1 MPYFAACGCFL
12 HTSQCRCGVWGARHA
27 FFWQLSFNLGTTQL
41 KKFLVTVLAA
51 APFAL
56 LWANSAIAM
65 DIEARAPFV
74 ILSGSVTG
82 TELRQ
87 LKDVIDNNPGITTV
101 VLKNSRGG
109 DARTGYAVG
118 EYIREKGLSTAVSG
132 FCRSSCSRMFLGG
145 KTRSISN
152 DQPMDK
158 TYVAFH
164 GNYANDGRLIQAN
177 MPALKVWLIKFSD
190 GKADPKLIDQWVNL
204 ENHSGF
210 AYFYHPQANIEA
222 GPHRVLLCQG
232 DEDPKTRLQQCAK
245 PELGDALANGILTS
259 LEIVNMKPVTEQ
271 KKS

>member
-1 MPYFAACGCFL
+1 M
-12 HTSQCRCGVWGARHA
+12 
-27 FFWQLSFNLGTTQL
+27 

-51 APFAL
+51 AAFGL
-56 LWANSAIAM
+56 LLANSASAM
-65 DIEARAPFV
+65 DIETRAPFV
-74 ILSGSVTG
+74 ILSGAVTG
-82 TELRQ
+82 AELRQ

-109 DARTGYAVG
+109 DARSGYAVG
-118 EYIREKGLSTAVSG
+118 EYIRETGLSTAISG

-164 GNYANDGRLIQAN
+164 GNYANDGKLIKAN
-177 MPALKVWLIKFSD
+177 MPALKTWLAKFSD
-190 GKADPKLIDQWVNL
+190 GKANPKLVEQWVNL
-204 ENHSGF
+204 ENRSGF

-232 DEDPKTRLQQCAK
+232 DEDSKTRLQQCAK
-245 PELGDALANGILTS
+245 PELGDALANGILTT
-259 LEIVNMKPVTEQ
+259 LEIVNMKSVTEQ
-271 KKS
+271 NKP

>member
-1 MPYFAACGCFL
+1 MKRLLITILASAAFG
-12 HTSQCRCGVWGARHA
+12 
-27 FFWQLSFNLGTTQL
+27 
-41 KKFLVTVLAA
+41 
-51 APFAL
+51 L
-56 LWANSAIAM
+56 LWVNSASAM

-118 EYIREKGLSTAVSG
+118 EYLREKGLSTAVSG

-152 DQPMDK
+152 DQPVDK

-164 GNYANDGRLIQAN
+164 GNYANDGRLIKAN
-177 MPALKVWLIKFSD
+177 MPALKVWLVKFSD
-190 GKADPKLIDQWVNL
+190 GKANPKLIDQWVTL
-204 ENHSGF
+204 ENRSGF
-210 AYFYHPQANIEA
+210 AYFYHPQANVEA

-245 PELGDALANGILTS
+245 PDLGDALANGILTT
-259 LEIVNMKPVTEQ
+259 LEIVNMKPPGEQ
-271 KKS
+271 NKP